1 MFWNDPSFIS
11 EFLRGFF
18 SILDS
23 IGYFFLNG
31 IFNIFFTIANASFF
45 QGDVIN
51 TFYSRVQM
59 ILGIFMTFRLTL
71 TFLEIIVNPDLYKD
85 RQKGAASL
93 VKRIAIMLVLLS
105 VIVPI
110 DIPNTDNNPL
120 NEQIRN
126 NGILFGLLYQF
137 QNSVVEDN
145 ILGKLILGSETE
157 STTSNSGGLQLNG
170 MQNVG
175 DVITSDIAKAFITP
189 TLNDGYDDIT
199 ADNYEEV
206 ASCPDIVGP
215 YFNPLV
221 TSGALLDHIND
232 TCNANGETYAFSYT
246 GFGGVVV
253 AIVMT
258 IIIIG
263 FTLDVA
269 VRAIKLALL
278 RLIAPI
284 PIISYIS
291 PGQEK
296 DGAFGNWVKTLTSTY
311 LSLFIRLII
320 IYFGIYLII
329 LLREGNLVTWVGT
342 SSFITSALA
351 NIFII
356 IGILV
361 FMKDAPKF
369 FQDMLGIKG
378 DGKLFSGIGTMLGAG
393 VAGLGAIGAF
403 NASRQASRLAD
414 EMRAR
419 EDPNY
424 NPNSVLNRGKHVFA
438 GFVGGVLG
446 ARAGLGAAMS
456 AKEHAASAAFA
467 AISKRNASV
476 LSSGRSGGTFLGAVG
491 SSTRQMFTG
500 ESTYDALDSGWKA
513 REQRI
518 KDAELILKQNQD
530 NNAHR
535 KRIMDRAKS
544 KAVDS
549 EKTSGSYGGI
559 TGNYRDYHSVYT
571 AAIQQG
577 VGVRTN
583 DAGQKIF
590 DFHGQDVLLDQA
602 QSIDVGLLD
611 ANTANFY
618 EQALADRNFD
628 ASITADRDAY
638 IAATGQD
645 LEATYDGANGL
656 KAAFGT
662 QANIN
667 NAESD
672 RLNRE
677 RAEINN
683 QRQGYHAQRS
693 QANAQRFR
701 NGK

>member
-1 MFWNDPSFIS
+1 MFWSDPG
-11 EFLRGFF
+11 FLANFCRGFLA
-18 SILDS
+18 ILDS

-45 QGDVIN
+45 QGDVID
-51 TFYSRVQM
+51 TFYSRIQM
-59 ILGIFMTFRLTL
+59 ILGIFMIFRLTI
-71 TFLEIIVNPDLYKD
+71 TFLQIIVNPDLFKD
-85 RQKGAASL
+85 KQKGAASL
-93 VKRIAIMLVLLS
+93 VKRIAIMLILLS

-110 DIPNTDNNPL
+110 DIQNTNGNPL
-120 NEQIRN
+120 NEQIKN

-145 ILGKLILGSETE
+145 ILGKLILGSGTA

-199 ADNYEEV
+199 AANYEE
-206 ASCPDIVGP
+206 AAACPDIVGP

-278 RLIAPI
+278 RLIAPV

-329 LLREGNLVTWVGT
+329 LLRDGDLVTWVHT
-342 SSFITSALA
+342 SNALTTGLA

-378 DGKLFSGIGTMLGAG
+378 DGKLFSGIGTMLGAAALTGGLAGSVVTGVRAGWQEGQEFRGKAQSTPGKIGRGALSVLRAGASG
-393 VAGLGAIGAF
+393 VAGGIGGA
-403 NASRQASRLAD
+403 
-414 EMRAR
+414 
-419 EDPNY
+419 
-424 NPNSVLNRGKHVFA
+424 V
-438 GFVGGVLG
+438 VGGRALATTDKKVPGAVYSAMQRNMTRRAAHSTLFGRGLDKFSSAMTGMSPVDKMDNQVEGYNEASSLVKSIFAKADADSIWTDASGQTVKDLKERYELLQNADGVSEAELTAARNNYKNAQEQLIGDVLSGKYTDGPFASQMQIDLKNLRGIDRSRHLELFGDVDEKLVAGNVAKAVKSFKAVQFTASDAARNIKNTTKYG
-446 ARAGLGAAMS
+446 ARKANQQY
-456 AKEHAASAAFA
+456 
-467 AISKRNASV
+467 SK
-476 LSSGRSGGTFLGAVG
+476 
-491 SSTRQMFTG
+491 Q
-500 ESTYDALDSGWKA
+500 
-513 REQRI
+513 
-518 KDAELILKQNQD
+518 
-530 NNAHR
+530 
-535 KRIMDRAKS
+535 
-544 KAVDS
+544 
-549 EKTSGSYGGI
+549 
-559 TGNYRDYHSVYT
+559 
-571 AAIQQG
+571 
-577 VGVRTN
+577 
-583 DAGQKIF
+583 
-590 DFHGQDVLLDQA
+590 
-602 QSIDVGLLD
+602 
-611 ANTANFY
+611 
-618 EQALADRNFD
+618 
-628 ASITADRDAY
+628 
-638 IAATGQD
+638 
-645 LEATYDGANGL
+645 
-656 KAAFGT
+656 
-662 QANIN
+662 
-667 NAESD
+667 
-672 RLNRE
+672 
-677 RAEINN
+677 
-683 QRQGYHAQRS
+683 
-693 QANAQRFR
+693 
-701 NGK
+701 

>member
-1 MFWNDPSFIS
+1 MFWSDPG
-11 EFLRGFF
+11 FLANFCRGFLA
-18 SILDS
+18 ILDS

-45 QGDVIN
+45 QGDVID
-51 TFYSRVQM
+51 TFYSRIQM
-59 ILGIFMTFRLTL
+59 ILGIFMIFRLTL

-85 RQKGAASL
+85 KQKGAASL
-93 VKRIAIMLVLLS
+93 VKRIAIMLILLS

-110 DIPNTDNNPL
+110 DIPNTNGNPL
-120 NEQIRN
+120 NEQIKN

-145 ILGKLILGSETE
+145 ILGKLILGSKTA
-157 STTSNSGGLQLNG
+157 STASNSGGLQLNG

-199 ADNYEEV
+199 ADNYEE
-206 ASCPDIVGP
+206 AAACPDIVGP

-278 RLIAPI
+278 RLIAPV

-378 DGKLFSGIGTMLGAG
+378 DGKLFSGIGTMLGA
-393 VAGLGAIGAF
+393 AA
-403 NASRQASRLAD
+403 LA
-414 EMRAR
+414 
-419 EDPNY
+419 
-424 NPNSVLNRGKHVFA
+424 
-438 GFVGGVLG
+438 GGVVG
-446 ARAGLGAAMS
+446 SVATNAMTSFGENREKGRGVFKS
-456 AKEHAASAAFA
+456 A
-467 AISKRNASV
+467 
-476 LSSGRSGGTFLGAVG
+476 LGAVG
-491 SSTRQMFTG
+491 SGFAGGLGGAFVGGKALMSTDKNKAGAVRTAQMKRNTMRRAGSTLWGRTKDTVVSTLTG
-500 ESTYDALDSGWKA
+500 SSPADKLDDKIQAYNDFASQYDAVTTQADADGKWIDGMSGMSVKDLKENLDRLKVSNASSQAIKSA
-513 REQRI
+513 ETLYKNAQRKWI
-518 KDAELILKQNQD
+518 DD
-530 NNAHR
+530 V
-535 KRIMDRAKS
+535 M
-544 KAVDS
+544 
-549 EKTSGSYGGI
+549 
-559 TGNYRDYHSVYT
+559 TGNYKNNR
-571 AAIQQG
+571 G
-577 VGVRTN
+577 VGGKDTN
-583 DAGQKIF
+583 F
-590 DFHGQDVLLDQA
+590 
-602 QSIDVGLLD
+602 S
-611 ANTANFY
+611 
-618 EQALADRNFD
+618 
-628 ASITADRDAY
+628 
-638 IAATGQD
+638 
-645 LEATYDGANGL
+645 
-656 KAAFGT
+656 T
-662 QANIN
+662 QAKQDIDAAMAIKKNYGLDLGNIN
-667 NAESD
+667 NADDFKIAAKTAPNKARNIRNSKGY
-672 RLNRE
+672 
-677 RAEINN
+677 RARKVN
-683 QRQGYHAQRS
+683 
-693 QANAQRFR
+693 
-701 NGK
+701 KTK